1 MQRAAARAASLAIRR
16 FASSGSRPTAPVA
29 SLLPATAALN
39 AGTRFSVQ
47 PTAAAAAAALCARR
61 GYATGPRKTKA
72 AVSDEEE
79 EEDDDEFEDMGSD
92 EEFDDDSDD
101 EDLDDEEVPVKK
113 RGRC

>member
-1 MQRAAARAASLAIRR
+1 MQRAAARASSLAIRR
-16 FASSGSRPTAPVA
+16 LASSGSRRIAPVA

-39 AGTRFSVQ
+39 AGTRLSVQ
-47 PTAAAAAAALCARR
+47 PTAAAAAAALCAWR